1 MSNRVEDLESQ
12 VAELQAT
19 IDGLTE
25 ELVETKERVRQLE
38 ETAEQYE
45 EAVQA
50 TPGGNG
56 QSRQQ
61 ESHAGS
67 PEQST
72 AEQQA
77 EARGTDERRDA
88 QFVENRDPEPEPEP
102 EPEVEVDSEE
112 ADDDDDD
119 DGIIVA

>member
-38 ETAEQYE
+38 DTTEQHE
-45 EAVQA
+45 EAMA
-50 TPGGNG
+50 TANG
-56 QSRQQ
+56 QGQAQSQQ
-61 ESHAGS
+61 SKGS
-67 PEQST
+67 TTPST
-72 AEQQA
+72 ADQQA
-77 EARGTDERRDA
+77 AARGTDERRDA
-88 QFVENRDPEPEPEP
+88 QFVENRDPVAEEPEEP
-102 EPEVEVDSEE
+102 ADVEADTED